1 MMFKHLTNS
10 IVVNKHHIIKAR
22 QIGNTVI
29 IKTTDGKIII
39 NKYDSSIRAG
49 LVIHALVYGR

>member
-10 IVVNKHHIIKAR
+10 IVVNKQHIIKAR

-29 IKTTDGKIII
+29 IKTTDGKITI
-39 NKYDSSIRAG
+39 NKYNNTTRQD
-49 LVIHALVYGR
+49 

>member
-1 MMFKHLTNS
+1 MMFKHITNS

-29 IKTTDGKIII
+29 IKTTDGKITMY
-39 NKYDSSIRAG
+39 KYDNATRAN
-49 LVIHALVYGR
+49 LVIHSLVYGR